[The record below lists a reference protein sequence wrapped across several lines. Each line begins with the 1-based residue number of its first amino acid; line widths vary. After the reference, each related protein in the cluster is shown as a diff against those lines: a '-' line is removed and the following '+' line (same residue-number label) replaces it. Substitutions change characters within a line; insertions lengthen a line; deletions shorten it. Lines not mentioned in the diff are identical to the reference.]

1 MESNQLDLD
10 FAKAWDKSQG
20 DFSKNLAE
28 NILNYARDQ
37 KLKISTALDI
47 CCGTSN
53 FLNIL
58 NNAGA
63 VCFGTEIDQ
72 SMIDYSKEKYESLTY
87 QLTKTIPDFNFK
99 TKFDLITCNHDMI
112 NYLETFDEWV
122 ALFKSAIKHLNKKG
136 LFIFDF
142 YTKTKL
148 KDWHETT
155 FSSSDYL
162 DCVLN
167 VKSGLFDK
175 TVLSYTYYINY
186 EDYMIKTRSITTEC
200 YYETNVIV
208 DALKKVGFKNVS
220 VVKEQELPDCKFST
234 VEYPNPEEKSVFN
247 IAIEM
252 AKENNADLIIGTD
265 PDCDRVGVVVKN
277 SKDKLALA
285 NLPTALILGANIKAL
300 S

>member
-10 FAKAWDKSQG
+10 FAKAWDNSQG

-28 NILNYARDQ
+28 KILNYGNNNRM
-37 KLKISTALDI
+37 KFSTALDI

-58 NNAGA
+58 NTAGA
-63 VCFGTEIDQ
+63 ICFGTEIDQ
-72 SMIDYSKEKYESLTY
+72 SMIDYSKEKYQSLTF
-87 QLTKTIPDFNFK
+87 QLTKTIPDFSFK

-122 ALFKSAIKHLNKKG
+122 ALFKNVIKHLNKKG
-136 LFIFDF
+136 IFVFDF

-148 KDWHETT
+148 KDWHETSY
-155 FSSSDYL
+155 SSTDHL

-186 EDYMIKTRSITTEC
+186 EDYMIKTKSIATEC
-200 YYETNVIV
+200 YYETNAIV

-220 VVKEQELPDCKFST
+220 LVDSNLQPIEDIESAERIHV
-234 VEYPNPEEKSVFN
+234 
-247 IAIEM
+247 IA
-252 AKENNADLIIGTD
+252 K
-265 PDCDRVGVVVKN
+265 RK
-277 SKDKLALA
+277 
-285 NLPTALILGANIKAL
+285 
-300 S
+300 